1 MSKSVMS
8 GGYTAQEA
16 RNLLLIRGVEHVKG
30 IVPHNV
36 PKNANMGEF
45 DDLPQF
51 WLDNTIRGDACT
63 YNFEQSRY
71 TVHGQMTLAYIR
83 LDMRLCWNCSH
94 AIFDYL
100 KSLSPTLSFISN
112 VHQHYCELCGKWEID
127 DIPF

>member
-1 MSKSVMS
+1 MSKNVMN
-8 GGYTAQEA
+8 GGYTKQEA

-51 WLDNTIRGDACT
+51 WLDYETLGWANTYSFDFHT
-63 YNFEQSRY
+63 YIN
-71 TVHGQMTLAYIR
+71 HGRMTIMYLR
-83 LDMRLCWNCSH
+83 LDMKLCWNCSH
-94 AIFDYL
+94 AIQDYL
-100 KSLSPTLSFISN
+100 KSLSPILKFVSD